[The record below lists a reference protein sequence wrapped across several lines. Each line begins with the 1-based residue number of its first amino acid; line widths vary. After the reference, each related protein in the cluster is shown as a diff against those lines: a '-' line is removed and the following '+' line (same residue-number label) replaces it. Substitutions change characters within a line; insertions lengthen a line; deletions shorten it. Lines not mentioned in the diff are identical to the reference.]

1 VKTSNAPI
9 RGRLFRDLVLLVL
22 FTVGALAAA
31 SALLIDDL
39 KHDLAEARIGAAT
52 TLVRDEVRSLL
63 TPVQQ
68 QLLIVHDALRGND
81 LTPTDTRRLNAQMM
95 PTMTHM
101 GQIAG
106 AVFADARGAEYYL
119 RRDDGVWLTRERSAD
134 DADEPSFR
142 LTRWADADEALG
154 SETQPTD
161 YDPRERPWFQ
171 LAAARLDARQDG
183 DQDQGQTGG
192 GDGDDGKRRGN
203 ERSNGG
209 GGGGGGGGGAN
220 NDNANDDSSSDDAND
235 DGNRS
240 LSWSPPYRFHSLDSP
255 GTTVSIAW
263 REDDRLL
270 VAAFDVTLASIT
282 RAIDRL
288 DLGTDGRGFLFSD
301 DGGVYSGGEDGA
313 ERAGFYSAER
323 QQGGTLAFEAVAAWR
338 AAGQPSESSSGKL
351 VTFESGGQ
359 RWWGGFLPFHGA
371 DSTAWVGVAM
381 PTAQTL
387 GVLQSR
393 WHILAATGLAI
404 VAVGVG
410 LALLVVRRYSHQLRD
425 LPKLAINRGEPETDL
440 YDLIGRGEG
449 THLEFK
455 STMRTNLHTGKPGK
469 EIELAWLKGVAAFLN
484 TEGGIL
490 LMGVADD
497 GEVLGL
503 EVDAFANDDKCRL
516 HFKNLVNQHL
526 GPEYARFLRFELFE
540 LADRQIAAV
549 ECEQA
554 DAPAFLRHN
563 QGETFLIRSGPS
575 SIELPISRALV
586 YIRGRF

>member
-1 VKTSNAPI
+1 
-9 RGRLFRDLVLLVL
+9 
-22 FTVGALAAA
+22 
-31 SALLIDDL
+31 
-39 KHDLAEARIGAAT
+39 LAEARIGAST

-68 QLLIVHDALRGND
+68 QLLIVHDALRSND
-81 LTPTDTRRLNAQMM
+81 LTPRDTRALNAQMM

-101 GQIAG
+101 DQIAG
-106 AVFADARGAEYYL
+106 AVFADDRGAEYYL
-119 RRDDGVWLTRERSAD
+119 RHDDGVWLTRERPAD
-134 DADEPSFR
+134 DADEPLFR
-142 LTRWADADEALG
+142 LTRWSDADEALD
-154 SETQPTD
+154 SETRLID
-161 YDPRERPWFQ
+161 YDPRDRPWFQ
-171 LAAARLDARQDG
+171 LAASRLDAPHAG
-183 DQDQGQTGG
+183 DQSHAQTGRSKG
-192 GDGDDGKRRGN
+192 G
-203 ERSNGG
+203 SQT
-209 GGGGGGGGGAN
+209 
-220 NDNANDDSSSDDAND
+220 
-235 DGNRS
+235 
-240 LSWSPPYRFHSLDSP
+240 LSWSPPYRFHSLDIP

-263 REDDRLL
+263 REDDHLL
-270 VAAFDVTLASIT
+270 VAAFDVTLASII

-288 DLGTDGRGFLFSD
+288 DLGADGRGFLFSA
-301 DGGVYSGGEDGA
+301 DGGVYSGGKDGA

-338 AAGQPSESSSGKL
+338 AAGEPSADL
-351 VTFESGGQ
+351 VNFESGGQ

-371 DSTAWVGVAM
+371 GSTTWVGVAI
-381 PTAQTL
+381 PTAQSL

-404 VAVGVG
+404 VALGVG

-425 LPKLAINRGEPETDL
+425 LPKLAIDRGEPETDL

-503 EVDAFANDDKCRL
+503 EADAFANDDKCRL

-526 GPEYARFLRFELFE
+526 GPEYARFLRLELFQ

-575 SIELPISRALV
+575 SIELPISRALG

>member
-1 VKTSNAPI
+1 MSRQPFLHRLQGPI
-9 RGRLFRDLVLLVL
+9 RGRLFRDLVLLIL
-22 FTVGALAAA
+22 ITVGALAAA
-31 SALLIDDL
+31 SAILINDI

-52 TLVRDEVRSLL
+52 ALVRDEVRSLL

-68 QLLIVHDALRGND
+68 QLLIVHDALRSND
-81 LTPTDTRRLNAQMM
+81 LTPRDTRALNAQMI

-101 GQIAG
+101 HQIAG
-106 AVFADARGAEYYL
+106 AVFADERGAEYYL
-119 RRDDGVWLTRERSAD
+119 RHDDGVWLTRERPAD
-134 DADEPSFR
+134 DADEPAFR
-142 LTRWADADEALG
+142 LTRWSDADDALDN
-154 SETQPTD
+154 ETRPID
-161 YDPRERPWFQ
+161 YDPRDRPWFQ
-171 LAAARLDARQDG
+171 LAAARLDAPPAG
-183 DQDQGQTGG
+183 DQGHVQTGRPK
-192 GDGDDGKRRGN
+192 D
-203 ERSNGG
+203 NG
-209 GGGGGGGGGAN
+209 
-220 NDNANDDSSSDDAND
+220 SQT
-235 DGNRS
+235 
-240 LSWSPPYRFHSLDSP
+240 LSWSPPYRFHSLDVP

-263 REDDRLL
+263 REDDHLL
-270 VAAFDVTLASIT
+270 VAAFDVTLASII

-288 DLGTDGRGFLFSD
+288 NLGADGRGFLFSA
-301 DGGVYSGGEDGA
+301 DGGVYSGGTDGA

-338 AAGQPSESSSGKL
+338 AAGQPSEKSGGEL
-351 VTFESGGQ
+351 VNFESGGQ

-371 DSTAWVGVAM
+371 DSTAWVGVAI
-381 PTAQTL
+381 PTSQSL

-404 VAVGVG
+404 VALGVG

-563 QGETFLIRSGPS
+563 QGEIFLIRSGPS